1 LIIKN
6 TDQNIKNKYRT
17 KTIFTGIDLSSID
30 IFKSPEA
37 LKVIE
42 ICKLRRFEIAD
53 KNGEYSIKLGNIKET
68 KHYENGECILSNIN
82 GEAYLSLSKE
92 KFIEK
97 YKILYL
103 AEDRRVEE
111 TVEELPN
118 VKTSIITRLLSK
130 GLYCIET
137 KNMLENSIYALNI
150 TEPFKYNGEY
160 GYKGDWIVKINNAQ
174 AKIVRNKTFGYLY
187 VPFLRKAK

>member
-1 LIIKN
+1 MIIKN

-137 KNMLENSIYALNI
+137 RNMLENSIYALNI
-150 TEPFKYNGEY
+150 IEPFKYNDEY